1 MSLNRREW
9 LRAGMLAGV
18 GLAAAPAA
26 YCEPWLDAPGSPEWE
41 GPAGNRPPTG
51 PKGPMKARLSANEN
65 PYGPSPK
72 ALKAISE
79 AAPEGFLYPF
89 QYATQ
94 LQKMIAEQEGVQ
106 EDQILLSAGSGAL
119 LHATAMHFAYTKP
132 GSNVVSADPT
142 YEQLVR
148 AAVAHGMEWE
158 KVPLTAGT
166 YDHNLEEI
174 EKRVSDKTS
183 LVYICNPN
191 NPTGVTINPESL
203 RASVTRMAAS
213 KPVFVDEAYI
223 HYTGD
228 PKKFTVIENV
238 KKGQNVL
245 VAKTFSKIY
254 GMAGLRMG
262 YLVGQPDMLKSIA
275 KWGAGPSNISM
286 TTLRAALACYQDADF
301 IKYSLAKGLEA
312 REFLY
317 QTLKQNGYTY
327 LPSGTNFVLFPIRM
341 KGDDFVKKMMD
352 NGVSVRQWKFDGQ
365 YWCRVS
371 LGTMDQMK
379 YFADSLKVIS

>member
-9 LRAGMLAGV
+9 LRSGLLAGV

-26 YCEPWLDAPGSPEWE
+26 YCEPWLDKAA
-41 GPAGNRPPTG
+41 PAGVLPPTA
-51 PKGPMKARLSANEN
+51 PKGALKARLSANEN

-72 ALKAISE
+72 ALKAINE
-79 AAPEGFLYPF
+79 AASDGFLYPF
-89 QYATQ
+89 SYGAQ
-94 LQKMIAEQEGVQ
+94 LQKMIADEEGVAP
-106 EDQILLSAGSGAL
+106 EQILLSAGSGAL
-119 LHATAMHFAYTKP
+119 LHATALQYAYASP
-132 GSNVVSADPT
+132 GSSVLSADPT
-142 YEQLVR
+142 YESLVR
-148 AAVAHGMEWE
+148 AAVMHGMTWD
-158 KVPLTAGT
+158 KVPLTSGS
-166 YDHNLEEI
+166 YDHNLEEM
-174 EKRVSDKTS
+174 EKKVNDKTG

-203 RASVTRMAAS
+203 RAFVDRVSAK

-228 PKKFTVIENV
+228 PKKYTVIENI
-238 KKGQNVL
+238 KKGQNVM

-262 YLVGQPDMLKSIA
+262 YMVGQPDTLKAIS
-275 KWGAGPSNISM
+275 KWGGGAGNLSM
-286 TTLRAALACYQDADF
+286 TTLRAALACYKDEEF
-301 IKYSLAKGLEA
+301 IKYSLGKGLEA

-317 QTLKQNGYTY
+317 ATLKQNGYTY

-341 KGDDFVKKMMD
+341 KGDDFTKKMME

-365 YWCRVS
+365 FWCRVS

-379 YFADSLKVIS
+379 YFADALKVIS